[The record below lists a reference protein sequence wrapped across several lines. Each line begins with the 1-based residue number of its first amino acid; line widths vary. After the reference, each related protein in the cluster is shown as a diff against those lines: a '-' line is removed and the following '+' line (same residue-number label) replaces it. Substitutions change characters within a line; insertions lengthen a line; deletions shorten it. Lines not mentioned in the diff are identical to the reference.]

1 MRKKENLWTL
11 DQAAALAALAETYG
25 APCRTLAQNFLG
37 DAYEAETCFQD
48 ACRQVWQAGEGQG
61 DLLSALLRA
70 TRRLAWQRAPEGG
83 RPDALIQELDR
94 ALPRREAPAL
104 PGGEGTAVWAACIVL
119 AALLGVRFV
128 VSPLVSSLYYQPN
141 AYTVGGMEDR
151 APASL
156 VKENGVEVIR
166 IGDLP
171 PEEVERHLR
180 VESQDVAVDLT
191 ALYSLLA
198 PGATVTAASAQP
210 EGFGRYTLTVET
222 EAWLTGETSQRSGEL
237 GPHADG
243 FWGHSSPGRSILE
256 IMESAESG
264 RVSDK
269 LEFSRHTQDYLREL
283 PGTSYVA
290 AWVHFPEHLNPVK
303 LYWLEEQ
310 QEYSGIRFLW
320 AGVRTGEESMLG
332 FPMLDARGS
341 GFSPDWEDYPMF
353 NWAQAS
359 LERAVGVAY
368 EQRFR
373 SLLAYV
379 NDRPQAIEALL
390 GGEVWADY
398 YQSYF
403 AEAAAY
409 VEANGVEVTGALVYA
424 EADDLLRLWENG
436 DVDKIAIDTVLPSK
450 YSAGGTFGWG

>member
-1 MRKKENLWTL
+1 MTFRELL
-11 DQAAALAALAETYG
+11 DKYRAGQASEEERALVEAELEKSEAIADYLAEQVEDALG
-25 APCRTLAQNFLG
+25 A
-37 DAYEAETCFQD
+37 AETQ
-48 ACRQVWQAGEGQG
+48 APAGEVRHIQKKVN
-61 DLLSALLRA
+61 
-70 TRRLAWQRAPEGG
+70 RRL
-83 RPDALIQELDR
+83 
-94 ALPRREAPAL
+94 RR
-104 PGGEGTAVWAACIVL
+104 TAVWAACIVL

>member
-1 MRKKENLWTL
+1 M
-11 DQAAALAALAETYG
+11 
-25 APCRTLAQNFLG
+25 
-37 DAYEAETCFQD
+37 
-48 ACRQVWQAGEGQG
+48 
-61 DLLSALLRA
+61 
-70 TRRLAWQRAPEGG
+70 
-83 RPDALIQELDR
+83 
-94 ALPRREAPAL
+94 
-104 PGGEGTAVWAACIVL
+104 
-119 AALLGVRFV
+119 
-128 VSPLVSSLYYQPN
+128 
-141 AYTVGGMEDR
+141 
-151 APASL
+151 
-156 VKENGVEVIR
+156 
-166 IGDLP
+166 
-171 PEEVERHLR
+171 
-180 VESQDVAVDLT
+180 
-191 ALYSLLA
+191 
-198 PGATVTAASAQP
+198 TAASAQP

-243 FWGHSSPGRSILE
+243 FLAHSSPGRSILE

-269 LEFSRHTQDYLREL
+269 LEFSRHTPDYLREL

-379 NDRPQAIEALL
+379 NDRTQAIEALL

>member
-1 MRKKENLWTL
+1 MTFRELL
-11 DQAAALAALAETYG
+11 DKYRAGQASEEERAMVEAELEKSEAIADYLAEQVEDALG
-25 APCRTLAQNFLG
+25 A
-37 DAYEAETCFQD
+37 AETQ
-48 ACRQVWQAGEGQG
+48 APAGEVRHIQKKVN
-61 DLLSALLRA
+61 
-70 TRRLAWQRAPEGG
+70 RRL
-83 RPDALIQELDR
+83 
-94 ALPRREAPAL
+94 RR
-104 PGGEGTAVWAACIVL
+104 TAVWAACIVL
-119 AALLGVRFV
+119 AVLLGGRFV
-128 VSPLVSSLYYQPN
+128 VGPLVSSLYYQPN

-290 AWVHFPEHLNPVK
+290 AWVHFP
-303 LYWLEEQ
+303 
-310 QEYSGIRFLW
+310 
-320 AGVRTGEESMLG
+320 
-332 FPMLDARGS
+332 
-341 GFSPDWEDYPMF
+341 
-353 NWAQAS
+353 
-359 LERAVGVAY
+359 
-368 EQRFR
+368 
-373 SLLAYV
+373 
-379 NDRPQAIEALL
+379 
-390 GGEVWADY
+390 
-398 YQSYF
+398 
-403 AEAAAY
+403 
-409 VEANGVEVTGALVYA
+409 
-424 EADDLLRLWENG
+424 
-436 DVDKIAIDTVLPSK
+436 
-450 YSAGGTFGWG
+450 

>member
-1 MRKKENLWTL
+1 MTFRELL
-11 DQAAALAALAETYG
+11 DKYRAGQTSEEERALVEAELEKSEAIADYLAEQVEDALG
-25 APCRTLAQNFLG
+25 A
-37 DAYEAETCFQD
+37 AETQ
-48 ACRQVWQAGEGQG
+48 APAGEVRHIQKKVN
-61 DLLSALLRA
+61 
-70 TRRLAWQRAPEGG
+70 RRL
-83 RPDALIQELDR
+83 
-94 ALPRREAPAL
+94 RR
-104 PGGEGTAVWAACIVL
+104 TAVWAACIVL

-141 AYTVGGMEDR
+141 EKGFGTGIEGEPD
-151 APASL
+151 
-156 VKENGVEVIR
+156 
-166 IGDLP
+166 
-171 PEEVERHLR
+171 PEYDAITL
-180 VESQDVAVDLT
+180 DLT
-191 ALYSLLA
+191 ALYSLIA
-198 PGATVTAASAQP
+198 PGDTVNSVTAQP

-243 FWGHSSPGRSILE
+243 FWAHSSPGRSILE

-269 LEFSRHTQDYLREL
+269 LEFSRHTPDYLREL

>member
-1 MRKKENLWTL
+1 M
-11 DQAAALAALAETYG
+11 
-25 APCRTLAQNFLG
+25 
-37 DAYEAETCFQD
+37 
-48 ACRQVWQAGEGQG
+48 
-61 DLLSALLRA
+61 
-70 TRRLAWQRAPEGG
+70 
-83 RPDALIQELDR
+83 
-94 ALPRREAPAL
+94 
-104 PGGEGTAVWAACIVL
+104 WAACIVL
-119 AALLGVRFV
+119 AVLLGGRFV
-128 VSPLVSSLYYQPN
+128 VGPLVSSLYYQPN

-243 FWGHSSPGRSILE
+243 FLAHSSPGRSILE

-269 LEFSRHTQDYLREL
+269 LEFSRYTPDYLREL

-379 NDRPQAIEALL
+379 NDRTQAIEALL